1 MASNSVPQ
9 ARHAVL
15 VDSAAL
21 EAMSSTHAF
30 TLSDRPGTDRS
41 VSAGIMTPREEQ
53 PFFPRKF
60 AEHPV
65 DLKLVAPPNVAQMAL
80 HFQNRNILR
89 ESGNSDLEADTR
101 GSSWSTAAIGSEY
114 STDDST
120 DNTSERV
127 KQRNTRLLPETGVLV
142 ADEPDG
148 LIACQAATEG
158 IRVYPGAGG
167 SNGVSHISSLQAN
180 EGTPRYSEEKNDGEA
195 CSDSKNA
202 AQSKRDFSFTM
213 TPNFFAGDNTPRY
226 HAASGSVRKEFFS
239 GGFSPSESLTRNKS
253 ARLPVSVKSYGD
265 AKTVTVGLDSN
276 RKTSLT
282 HTLGGAVFSPRD
294 DPGSLAIHVA
304 VMNPHAPPYT
314 DSSPTKV
321 PRASRQSRSSSASA
335 ASSRCKGKDSESRVR
350 FKHSPLLCSPRPPLS
365 FNSPLP
371 FRERGLSPGNNHVSI
386 PTSPTAKSRVVRPP
400 RNSGTQIRRSVSAVL
415 RQAVSSEEGG
425 GNRQRNQPLCNSGG
439 TTSRNRGTL
448 SGRKSTLSSR
458 PLSCPPRRGA
468 DHMIS
473 EAPAPLPFPSFRESG
488 QAAFRRFR
496 PGTDLLLPS
505 DDILRA
511 STWLPR
517 HSVVATPR
525 VYSQLEK
532 KCLLSSRGVRA
543 GRSPASSHS
552 PKMSS
557 SKKMPA
563 PESHVKSSPTRSL
576 PKKLEICFSDVCAL
590 HEPLGCR
597 FSPSMSSARTRKCPG
612 SAGLRSFETEL
623 KEKTLNIETPRDTKV
638 TLIGPA
644 PVEQGELLVASVPA
658 FSGNFA
664 TGSSLKDPCDL
675 AVSTA
680 TANGGSSNPQLCG
693 QPQIMSNLCQT
704 STRSV
709 NDNACG
715 SSFPGDAPRHV
726 PDSNFEGL
734 SEESPHQLSAN
745 EEVAKPHVPASPCL
759 LRTSRKSKQKSE
771 MFASPRSSTDVYS
784 RADSPSAF
792 VSVAFRTG
800 TSCIPKQS
808 GIAGYRRDGRGGS
821 VPGSGR
827 KEAPDASRS
836 EVGGAVASASS
847 SRGGSLRSRPPV
859 DPLALAIHHKLLE
872 SGIIPAP
879 LSLCPRGRGSSPSA
893 GKRPSSSS
901 GGEPST
907 DPWQLIAAALSQATP
922 PESAATSGSRTS
934 RWIDGLGTT
943 RGHYQPVP
951 FTSLYAVLRRDHGLF
966 HRPVPSSDTKSPWES
981 GVSTSRRHYSFETT
995 EFITHDGIADACRFA
1010 DVFEDADLGT
1020 THQNSLTG
1028 DLLTTAAYGGSLE
1041 ASASTKIADAAAG
1054 HTSDGAERSQQIS
1067 QKAKQPGRC
1076 ASQNKTNAGF
1086 ANTPATFSCASSGRI
1101 SSTRKT
1107 EALTGAKSAARPG
1120 PGTKL
1125 IQKRKSVSPS
1135 GKDVPQT
1142 IEEWQSQNDAVNKKV
1157 FSSVSPRVIK
1167 KELRRRG
1174 WVENP
1179 DGFSKFFHL
1188 RWLPNAGTLG
1198 QLRDKHRAEIV
1209 ALTPGVEIT
1218 PSISA
1223 RPPATAREPRQKK
1236 GAGTGCFD
1244 AFDEEKLMPYQIV
1257 NKFPDT
1263 SGLTTRVGLL
1273 KSLRSNMPFLLDKPH
1288 DAVMPRS
1295 FILTDED
1302 EVATFREDYVL
1313 TRSEAILKRYLLR
1326 WACSLSESYGQ
1337 SLSLSTGEC
1346 PTPNCTSKGPSPVA
1360 AEPAEALGLENA
1372 KETSET
1378 PPSDNPLNSES
1389 NTPFGPQETPEDEA
1403 ANDTDCSG
1411 DGCDRPSQVSTH
1423 AFTPAIIGPEMD
1435 LSRTSLGAVLSKI
1448 FLLDPRTGTA
1458 ATNEGLM
1465 FDAVKEAFPKLPP
1478 QTVKAAIY
1486 AVFRARAHISRAAT
1500 ILDCSIISETEL
1512 ANLEKIPLHLPADID
1527 LEKAE
1532 AAIEALLGVFAD
1544 KREEFGQHT
1553 TTVPFEGQA
1562 SSDTLEDITG
1572 KLPQVV
1578 REAVDALR
1586 WLRRRGREQWS
1597 LNGWSSAWVLKSAC
1611 ISKTAPSA
1619 SVCHHLAD
1627 IQKTIRGK
1635 FTPQLLIQ
1643 KLVERPLTVNGKTFD
1658 IRVFVL
1664 VTSWS
1669 PLSVWMYQ
1677 KALVRV
1683 AEGTRRN
1690 RSGKATT
1697 PRMRQQGSSEAV
1709 CPLAREGEIWSSE
1722 ALHELLQGFCGDDI
1736 WRSSIYPQMR
1746 KTVTETCQS
1755 VQNEVV
1761 HRARSLELF
1770 AFDFLVDSSFKP
1782 WLLEVTK
1789 SPDPG
1794 SGSSTRCVQDLAS
1807 QCLCDSLKVILDWN
1821 PKTRPDTGNFELIH
1835 VGPPTNGIAAIWARQ
1850 DLVVKGSSCT
1860 RALPHRH
1867 DSSRKAGS
1875 PRE

>member
-9 ARHAVL
+9 ARHAVP
-15 VDSAAL
+15 VDFAAL
-21 EAMSSTHAF
+21 EAMSSPHGF
-30 TLSDRPGTDRS
+30 TLTDRPGNDIS
-41 VSAGIMTPREEQ
+41 VSAGTVNSRGEQ
-53 PFFPRKF
+53 PLFPRKF

-65 DLKLVAPPNVAQMAL
+65 DLELVAPRNVAQTAL
-80 HFQNRNILR
+80 HLQNGNMVR

-120 DNTSERV
+120 DQACDRV
-127 KQRNTRLLPETGVLV
+127 TQGYTRLLPESGVLV
-142 ADEPDG
+142 ANEPDG
-148 LIACQAATEG
+148 PVGCQASTEG
-158 IRVYPGAGG
+158 IHASPDAGG
-167 SNGVSHISSLQAN
+167 ANGGSHVSSLQAN
-180 EGTPRYSEEKNDGEA
+180 EGTPQYSDEESDGKG

-202 AQSKRDFSFTM
+202 AQSKKDFSFTM
-213 TPNFFAGDNTPRY
+213 APNFLAGDNTPLY
-226 HAASGSVRKEFFS
+226 HTASGRVRKEFFS
-239 GGFSPSESLTRNKS
+239 GGFSPSESLTRSKS
-253 ARLPVSVKSYGD
+253 PRLPLSVESYSD
-265 AKTVTVGLDSN
+265 ATTVAGGLDSN
-276 RKTSLT
+276 RKTPLI

-294 DPGSLAIHVA
+294 EPGSLAIHVA
-304 VMNPHAPPYT
+304 VMNPHAPTYT
-314 DSSPTKV
+314 DSSTTKV
-321 PRASRQSRSSSASA
+321 PRSSRQSRSSSASA
-335 ASSRCKGKDSESRVR
+335 ASSRCKGKDSESRFR
-350 FKHSPLLCSPRPPLS
+350 FKHSPRLCSPRPLLS

-386 PTSPTAKSRVVRPP
+386 PTSPTVKSRGVRPP
-400 RNSGTQIRRSVSAVL
+400 RNSVTQIRSSVSTVL

-425 GNRQRNQPLCNSGG
+425 GNKQRNQPLCNSGG

-448 SGRKSTLSSR
+448 SGRKNTLSSR

-468 DHMIS
+468 DPMIS
-473 EAPAPLPFPSFRESG
+473 EAPVPLPFPSFREPG
-488 QAAFRRFR
+488 QAGYRHFR
-496 PGTDLLLPS
+496 PGTDLRLPS
-505 DDILRA
+505 DDFLRA
-511 STWLPR
+511 FTWLPR

-525 VYSQLEK
+525 VCSQLEK

-557 SKKMPA
+557 SKKVST
-563 PESHVKSSPTRSL
+563 PERHVKSSPTRSL
-576 PKKLEICFSDVCAL
+576 PKKLEISFSDVCAL
-590 HEPLGCR
+590 HEPLECR
-597 FSPSMSSARTRKCPG
+597 FGPSMSSARTRKCPG

-623 KEKTLNIETPRDTKV
+623 KERTLNIETARDTKV
-638 TLIGPA
+638 PLIEPGP
-644 PVEQGELLVASVPA
+644 VKQGALLVANGPD
-658 FSGNFA
+658 FSGNIT
-664 TGSSLKDPCDL
+664 TGSNLNDPCDL

-680 TANGGSSNPQLCG
+680 TADGGSSDPQLGG
-693 QPQIMSNLCQT
+693 QPQIVSNLCQT
-704 STRSV
+704 STHSV
-709 NDNACG
+709 DDNACG
-715 SSFPGDAPRHV
+715 SLSPGESPRHL
-726 PDSNFEGL
+726 PDSNIEGL
-734 SEESPHQLSAN
+734 SEESHDQLSAN
-745 EEVAKPHVPASPCL
+745 EQVAKPHVPASPCL

-784 RADSPSAF
+784 RADPPSAI
-792 VSVAFRTG
+792 VSGAFRTG
-800 TSCIPKQS
+800 MSCVPKQPNIS
-808 GIAGYRRDGRGGS
+808 GHRRDGRGGS

-827 KEAPDASRS
+827 KEVPDACRS
-836 EVGGAVASASS
+836 DVGGAVTSAAS
-847 SRGGSLRSRPPV
+847 SRGGSLRGRPPV
-859 DPLALAIHHKLLE
+859 DLLALAIHHKLLE

-922 PESAATSGSRTS
+922 PESAQTSRSRTS
-934 RWIDGLGTT
+934 RWIDGLGAA
-943 RGHYQPVP
+943 RGRYQPVP
-951 FTSLYAVLRRDHGLF
+951 FTSLYAVLRRDHGLV
-966 HRPVPSSDTKSPWES
+966 HRPVPSSETRSPWES
-981 GVSTSRRHYSFETT
+981 GVSTRRRQYSFETT
-995 EFITHDGIADACRFA
+995 ELITHDGIADACRFA
-1010 DVFEDADLGT
+1010 DVFEDADPDT

-1028 DLLTTAAYGGSLE
+1028 DLLTPAAYGGFRE
-1041 ASASTKIADAAAG
+1041 ASASIRIPDAIAG
-1054 HTSDGAERSQQIS
+1054 HNSDGAERSQHIS
-1067 QKAKQPGRC
+1067 QKAKQSGGC
-1076 ASQNKTNAGF
+1076 ASQNKAKTGL
-1086 ANTPATFSCASSGRI
+1086 ANTPATFSCASSGRT
-1101 SSTRKT
+1101 SSTRKA
-1107 EALTGAKSAARPG
+1107 EALTGAKSAARPC

-1142 IEEWQSQNDAVNKKV
+1142 IEEWQSQNDAMNKKV
-1157 FSSVSPRVIK
+1157 FSSMSPRVIK
-1167 KELRRRG
+1167 EELLRRG

-1188 RWLPNAGTLG
+1188 RWLPSAGTLG

-1218 PSISA
+1218 PSTSA
-1223 RPPATAREPRQKK
+1223 RPPATARERQKK
-1236 GAGTGCFD
+1236 GAGATCFD
-1244 AFDEEKLMPYQIV
+1244 VFDEEKLMPYQIV

-1263 SGLTTRVGLL
+1263 SGLTTRIGLL

-1288 DAVMPRS
+1288 DAVIPRS
-1295 FILTDED
+1295 YILNDED
-1302 EVATFREDYVL
+1302 EVAAFREDYVL

-1326 WACSLSESYGQ
+1326 WAYSLSESYGK
-1337 SLSLSTGEC
+1337 SLSVSSEEC
-1346 PTPNCTSKGPSPVA
+1346 PTPNSSSKGSSRVA
-1360 AEPAEALGLENA
+1360 AEPAEALGVENG
-1372 KETSET
+1372 KEISET
-1378 PPSDNPLNSES
+1378 PPSDNPLTSES
-1389 NTPFGPQETPEDEA
+1389 NTPFGPQKTPEDEP

-1411 DGCDRPSQVSTH
+1411 DGCDRTSQVSPH
-1423 AFTPAIIGPEMD
+1423 AFTPAIIGPEMN
-1435 LSRTSLGAVLSKI
+1435 LSRTSLGVVLSEI
-1448 FLLDPRTGTA
+1448 FLLGPSTGTT
-1458 ATNEGLM
+1458 ATEEGLM
-1465 FDAVKEAFPKLPP
+1465 FDAVKVAFPKLPP
-1478 QTVKAAIY
+1478 QAVKAAIY
-1486 AVFRARAHISRAAT
+1486 AVFRARAHRSRAAT

-1512 ANLEKIPLHLPADID
+1512 ASLEKPSLHLPADID

-1532 AAIEALLGVFAD
+1532 AAIDAILGVFAD
-1544 KREEFGQHT
+1544 KHEEFGQHT
-1553 TTVPFEGQA
+1553 SNVPFEGQA
-1562 SSDTLEDITG
+1562 SSDMLGDTTG
-1572 KLPQVV
+1572 KLPQIV
-1578 REAVDALR
+1578 REAADALR
-1586 WLRRRGREQWS
+1586 WLRRRGRKQWS

-1627 IQKTIRGK
+1627 IEKIIRGK
-1635 FTPQLLIQ
+1635 FIPQLLIQ
-1643 KLVERPLTVNGKTFD
+1643 KLVEKPLIVNGKTFD

-1669 PLSVWMYQ
+1669 PLTVWMYK

-1697 PRMRQQGSSEAV
+1697 PRMRQHDSSEAL
-1709 CPLAREGEIWSSE
+1709 CPLAKEGEIWSSQ
-1722 ALHELLQGFCGDDI
+1722 ALRELLQGVCGDDI
-1736 WRSSIYPQMR
+1736 WISSIYPQMR

-1761 HRARSLELF
+1761 HRARSHELF

-1789 SPDPG
+1789 SPDPA

-1821 PKTRPDTGNFELIH
+1821 PKTRLDTGNFEMIH

-1867 DSSRKAGS
+1867 DSSRKASS